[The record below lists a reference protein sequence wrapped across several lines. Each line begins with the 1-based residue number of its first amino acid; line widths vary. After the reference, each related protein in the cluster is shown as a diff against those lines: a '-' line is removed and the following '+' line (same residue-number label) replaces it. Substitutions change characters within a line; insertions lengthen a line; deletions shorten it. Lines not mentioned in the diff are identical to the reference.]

1 MLKFFR
7 KIRQNLVLQNKTG
20 KYFKYAIGEIVLV
33 VIGILIALSI
43 NNWNEKK
50 ANDTKIAFI
59 FEQIKRELLE
69 DAITANNLNIFWEHQ
84 DSLYKVAMSD
94 SATIKMYRKSPPLRF
109 FFYSTE
115 QNTIQTN
122 GFELLKQ
129 NANLTEKSLSPLISK
144 MSKMYNYY
152 TQEFEGNLHEMS
164 VHINNHTQ
172 KMAEKHDWFHKD
184 RESDEWLNYLV
195 NSSEH
200 KNNLTLYA
208 SVIYENLNDSRTF
221 MKQAIDVLQ
230 SIEEMQTSKKVKK
243 ETIFSKVIGPIKV
256 FKMKPYEENIP
267 RSNFRRNSKSY
278 YSIFTNETGNPIQFS
293 FVLENGIEVR
303 AKENNI
309 ATKLKDKVITIAS
322 GDSHILYIISD
333 VTLKIMNMNDDCIGY
348 HVTTKENAAIH
359 IK

>member
-1 MLKFFR
+1 MIKFFR
-7 KIRQNLVLQNKTG
+7 KIRQNLLLQNKTG

-69 DAITANNLNIFWEHQ
+69 DAITANNLNIFWERQ
-84 DSLYKVAMSD
+84 DSLYKIAMSD
-94 SATIKMYRKSPPLRF
+94 SATIKMYKESPQLRS
-109 FFYSTE
+109 FFYFAE

-122 GFELLKQ
+122 GFELLKL
-129 NANLTEKSLSPLISK
+129 NANLTEESLSPLISK

-152 TQEFEGNLHEMS
+152 TQEFEINLHEMI
-164 VHINNHTQ
+164 VTINNHTQ
-172 KMAEKHDWFHKD
+172 KMAEKHDWYYKD
-184 RESDEWLNYLV
+184 RKSDEWLNYLV

-200 KNNLTLYA
+200 KNNLTLYGTA
-208 SVIYENLNDSRTF
+208 IYLNLYDSRTF

-230 SIEEMQTSKKVKK
+230 SIEEMQTSKTVKK

-256 FKMKPYEENIP
+256 LNMKPSKENIP
-267 RSNFRRNSKSY
+267 RSNFRRDSERY

-293 FVLENGIEVR
+293 YLFKNGSEFR
-303 AKENNI
+303 FKQNNI
-309 ATKLKDKVITIAS
+309 ATKQKDELITIAS
-322 GDSHILYIISD
+322 GDSYILYIISD